1 MAFQFSSKS
10 APANVASIS
19 DQISGSSCCLNHR
32 PTAPG
37 LVCQFFWI
45 PNRQPDWVEP
55 DSSAFRFIR
64 RCWFER
70 SRPDLPEGCR
80 EPLLNKDM
88 IEHLRIIFDYRNDK
102 ESQLLKAVRK
112 YRNVKHIHELYGRRQ
127 VDAFIE
133 DLDRNNPEFNR
144 LA

>member
-1 MAFQFSSKS
+1 
-10 APANVASIS
+10 
-19 DQISGSSCCLNHR
+19 
-32 PTAPG
+32 
-37 LVCQFFWI
+37 
-45 PNRQPDWVEP
+45 
-55 DSSAFRFIR
+55 
-64 RCWFER
+64 
-70 SRPDLPEGCR
+70 
-80 EPLLNKDM
+80 M

-112 YRNVKHIHELYGRRQ
+112 YRNVKPIHELYGRRQ